1 MRVLITG
8 AAGFIGSNLFNRC
21 LEAGWEAIGIDD
33 MSNGH
38 SEFVN
43 DKSKLFVT
51 DFAASEVLQSI
62 KSDEFEYVFHLA
74 ANPRVE
80 YSVQYPVETNEN
92 NVSKTL
98 KLIDACKGHVKRFI
112 FSSTSAVYGDVPT
125 LPTPEGIEKN
135 TNSPY
140 GLQKLIIE
148 NYLKLYHKL
157 YGLDSISLRYFNVYG
172 RNQIGG
178 SPYSTAVS
186 AWLTAIFS
194 GKQLRLDGTGEQ
206 TRDMCH
212 VDDVVNAN
220 IQSAIRVGQC
230 RGSVINVGS
239 GTSISCN
246 QILEMLTNEFGKLD
260 IINAPPRKGDVMH
273 TLADVSHARELIAY
287 EPRVSFQDG
296 VKDTINWYKR
306 TFNGG

>member
-21 LEAGWEAIGIDD
+21 LDAGWDVIGIDD
-33 MSNGH
+33 MSNGRP
-38 SEFVN
+38 EFID

-51 DFAASEVLQSI
+51 DFAAPEVLESI
-62 KSDEFEYVFHLA
+62 RADEFKYVFHLA

-80 YSVQYPVETNEN
+80 YSVQNPVETNEN

-98 KLIDACKGHVKRFI
+98 RLIDACKGHVKRFI
-112 FSSTSAVYGDVPT
+112 FSSSSSVYGDVVT
-125 LPTPEGIEKN
+125 LPMPEGVEKN

-148 NYLKLYHKL
+148 NYLKLYYKL

-172 RNQIGG
+172 RNQIGD

-194 GKQLRLDGTGEQ
+194 DKPLKLNGTGEQ

-230 RGSVINVGS
+230 RGSVVNIGS
-239 GTSISCN
+239 GTSVSCN
-246 QILEMLTNEFGKLD
+246 QILQMLSKEFGNLD
-260 IINAPPRKGDVMH
+260 IIHAPPRPGDVMH
-273 TLADVSHARELIAY
+273 TLADVGYARELIAY
-287 EPRVSFQDG
+287 EPIVKFEEG
-296 VKDTINWYKR
+296 LKDTVEWYKK
-306 TFNGG
+306 TFNG